1 MYIGHLIALCLVTHY
16 YFIIQ
21 MISIRIQ
28 IRIIN
33 VYFPLQTQ
41 SVSGTSVWRPVPSC
55 HFLLKILS
63 TCYLYCR
70 IFSGI
75 IKTKARIDY
84 ESIKQIYVNA
94 FVTDTGVPQLTSTAE
109 IIVDIINTND
119 NDPVFTSPE
128 YRFKIAENSPKGAY
142 VGNIDAKDNDD
153 GKFILFSV

>member
-1 MYIGHLIALCLVTHY
+1 M
-16 YFIIQ
+16 FIFLSRLDQ
-21 MISIRIQ
+21 C
-28 IRIIN
+28 
-33 VYFPLQTQ
+33 
-41 SVSGTSVWRPVPSC
+41 SVFC
-55 HFLLKILS
+55 YHFLLKILN
-63 TCYLYCR
+63 TCNFDCR
-70 IFSGI
+70 IFSGT

-153 GKFILFSV
+153 GKFILFSESKLVHFMTKSLRGTDFFVFD